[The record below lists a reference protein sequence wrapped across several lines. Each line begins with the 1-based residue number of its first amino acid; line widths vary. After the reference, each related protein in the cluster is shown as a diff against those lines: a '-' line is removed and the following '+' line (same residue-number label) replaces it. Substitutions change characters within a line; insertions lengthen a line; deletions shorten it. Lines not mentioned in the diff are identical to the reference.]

1 MRPLPNLCRAFALAL
16 AVLTAPAARAEEPPD
31 ELPSFG
37 ELEAAGARI
46 GEIRVIT
53 HNIFDTEDPRENY
66 LLFRW
71 ANALH
76 IRTQPHVVRRLLLFH
91 SGEPIS
97 ARLIEETERLLRKQ
111 RYLYDVTLRPVA
123 VHDGVVDIEVMTHDT
138 WSLDVSVSAGR
149 AGGANTSSLGISEFN
164 LLGTGIAVSYGR
176 SNDLDRSGNEFVVS
190 DEHAFDGWTNV
201 SLSLAKNSDGRRNA
215 ISAIRPFYAL
225 DTRWAAGATGLD
237 EDRIDSVY
245 NAGEIVSQY
254 RHEQRR
260 GEVYYGLSRGLIDG
274 WARRASAGFTLQD
287 NRYLTEPGRIAPPQL
302 PTDEKLVG
310 PFVRF
315 ELVEERYQRL
325 ENRNVMGEPEF
336 FALGLA
342 STVQLG
348 WASKA
353 LGSSHDALL
362 YAGTI
367 SRGFEPG
374 PQQTLQTSAAI
385 SGQLVDGRIYRQQ
398 LGGELR
404 YYLPHS
410 RRALFY
416 TAASADMLTNPDVL
430 DMLLLGGDNGLR
442 GYPLRYQ
449 SGTRRAL
456 FTVEER
462 VYSDWYLWRLFRI
475 GGAAFADMGHAWGGT
490 NVNTVNPGWLG
501 DVGIGLRIVSTRA
514 AFSNVLHIDLA
525 FPLQATGDIDKV
537 QLLVKAKAS
546 F

>member
-1 MRPLPNLCRAFALAL
+1 MRPLTLLCCALVVWLAAL
-16 AVLTAPAARAEEPPD
+16 TTPAVRAEEPPA
-31 ELPSFG
+31 LPSFA

-111 RYLYDVTLRPVA
+111 RYLYDVALRPVA

-138 WSLDVSVSAGR
+138 WSLDISASAGR
-149 AGGANTSSLGISEFN
+149 AGGENTSSLGISEFN
-164 LLGTGIAVSYGR
+164 LLGTGIAVGYAR
-176 SNDLDRSGNEFVVS
+176 SNDPDRSGNEFLVS

-201 SLSLAKNSDGRRNA
+201 SLSLAKNSDGRRDA

-274 WARRASAGFTLQD
+274 WARRASVGFTLQD

-367 SRGFEPG
+367 SRGFEPA

-398 LGGELR
+398 LGGELH

-416 TAASADMLTNPDVL
+416 TAASVDMLTNPDVL

-475 GGAAFADMGHAWGGT
+475 GGAAFADMGRAWGGG

-525 FPLQATGDIDKV
+525 FPLQATGDIEKV